1 MRSETRRSWELT
13 GQYVSYNSIKVSFG
27 FSGGAWLK
35 AVKRKAIENDT
46 NHLVVASAYASPS
59 AHTCT
64 LTHKHVWEEINDRKK
79 EGRKEKNHQGMD
91 VDDFFEG

>member
-1 MRSETRRSWELT
+1 MRSVL
-13 GQYVSYNSIKVSFG
+13 YSYKVREG
-27 FSGGAWLK
+27 VRERMSGY
-35 AVKRKAIENDT
+35 N
-46 NHLVVASAYASPS
+46 
-59 AHTCT
+59 T